1 MAKRPTASKSRPKMT
16 DGALK
21 ALVEAELKQS
31 VGYMGSQVVSDR
43 TLAMDYYKGEP
54 FGDEVDGQSKVV
66 SRDVL
71 DTIEEILP
79 SLLEIFTAG
88 DETVKFSPTGQEDEA
103 GAEQATDYCNY
114 VFNQDNNGFLILYTK
129 FKDALLQK
137 NGVVKIWWEEDEKE
151 EAKPFAGLT
160 PDAFALQA
168 VEMQAKGYALEDL
181 DADEAGLRSGTWT
194 QTKKVGRVCV
204 ENVPPEEFYI
214 ARRAKMINGGGRGY
228 RGAPFVAHRDRVP
241 ASQLIEDG
249 FDKDIVDALPAED
262 TDINEEK
269 EKRSREIDS
278 ADYDSTINHEMRL
291 IVRTEAYL
299 FVDWDGD
306 GKAEP
311 RKVMIAGD
319 KVLSNE
325 AWDGPWPFASITPII
340 MPHRWT
346 GISVAEL
353 VMDIQKIKSTL
364 WRQVLNNL
372 YLTNFPRT
380 VVNPDVTTVDD
391 LLTYRI
397 GGVVRTSGD
406 PSTSVYPI
414 TVPNSAAASMPML
427 EYCDTVAERRTGSS
441 HLQPGPDANALS
453 NQSATAANILASQTQ
468 ARIKLIARIFAETG
482 VKDIFS
488 IILWLLRRYPDQAK
502 RTIRLRKKW
511 VEMDPGSW
519 SGDYDLNVAVGL
531 GTGSRDQ
538 MLQHLMSMAGIQ
550 EKIIMLQGGPTG
562 PLVWP
567 EHIHNTAVE
576 IAKNM
581 GFKEP
586 DQFVADPK
594 APPDPN
600 NPRPQAQPKP
610 DPKMIEAQG
619 KLEIEKQRAQFDQ
632 QHQQAVAQADA
643 QHEATKAAAEH
654 QRIMDK
660 MQADNAVAIRKA
672 ELDTNLALEVERIKA
687 ATAIEV
693 ALINANAKASAETAA
708 NAAAP
713 AKSNGAGDSP
723 KIIIGANGEAA
734 KINDSAGQ
742 IANSMA
748 TLMEGISR
756 LTDMHGQSLAAQQQ
770 PKAPRTMRGRLG
782 PRAPDG
788 SRDVVVEQ

>member
-1 MAKRPTASKSRPKMT
+1 MARKPTASKSRPKMT

-43 TLAMDYYKGEP
+43 TDAMDRYLGEP
-54 FGDEVDGQSKVV
+54 YGDEVDGQSKVV

-88 DETVKFSPTGQEDEA
+88 DETVKFGPTGQEDEA
-103 GAEQATDYCNY
+103 GAEQATDYSNY
-114 VFNQDNNGFLILYTK
+114 VFNQDNNGFLILYTQ

-137 NGVVKIWWEEDEKE
+137 NGVVKIWWEEDERE
-151 EAKPFAGLT
+151 EAKPFVGLT
-160 PDAFALQA
+160 DDAFALA
-168 VEMQAKGYALEDL
+168 AMEMQAKGFALKDL
-181 DADEAGLRSGTWT
+181 DAEAGAQPDGLHSGTWT
-194 QTKKVGRVCV
+194 RTKKTGRVCV

-214 ARRAKMINGGGRGY
+214 ARRAKMINGGSRNY

-249 FDKDIVDALPAED
+249 FDAAVVDTLPAED

-269 EKRSREIDS
+269 ERRHRQIDD
-278 ADYDSTINHEMRL
+278 ADYDSSINHEMRL

-325 AWDGPWPFASITPII
+325 AWDGPWPFASLTPII

-353 VMDIQKIKSTL
+353 VMDIQKIKTTL
-364 WRQVLNNL
+364 WRQALNNL

-380 VVNPDVTTVDD
+380 VVNPNVTSVED

-397 GGVVRTSGD
+397 GGVVRTEGD
-406 PSTSVYPI
+406 PSTAVVPI

-441 HLQPGPDANALS
+441 RLQPGPDANALQ

-468 ARIKLIARIFAETG
+468 VRIKLIARIFAETG
-482 VKDIFS
+482 VKDIFA

-519 SGDYDLNVAVGL
+519 SGDYDMNVAVGL

-538 MLQHLMSMAGIQ
+538 QLGHLMSMAGIQ
-550 EKIIMLQGGPTG
+550 EKIIMMQGGPSG
-562 PLVWP
+562 PLVTLDNL
-567 EHIHNTAVE
+567 HSTAVE

-581 GFKEP
+581 GFKET
-586 DQFVADPK
+586 DRFVTDPS

-600 NPRPQAQPKP
+600 KPQQQPQQRP

-619 KLEIEKQRAQFDQ
+619 KLEIERQRAAFDQ

-643 QHEATKAAAEH
+643 QHEATKAASEH
-654 QRIMDK
+654 QRIVDK
-660 MQADNAVAIRKA
+660 MNADNAVAIQKA
-672 ELDTNLALEVERIKA
+672 QLDKDLAIEVERIKS

-693 ALINANAKASAETAA
+693 ARINNGQQLEATIQSAMISALGTADAAKT
-708 NAAAP
+708 
-713 AKSNGAGDSP
+713 
-723 KIIIGANGEAA
+723 EAA
-734 KINDSAGQ
+734 KAEPARPDPVAEQ
-742 IANSMA
+742 VKA
-748 TLMEGISR
+748 
-756 LTDMHGQSLAAQQQ
+756 LTEQLAQLHAAVSKPRKQSV
-770 PKAPRTMRGRLG
+770 KLG
-782 PRAPDG
+782 PRGPDG
-788 SRDVVVEQ
+788 SRIAEVTHH